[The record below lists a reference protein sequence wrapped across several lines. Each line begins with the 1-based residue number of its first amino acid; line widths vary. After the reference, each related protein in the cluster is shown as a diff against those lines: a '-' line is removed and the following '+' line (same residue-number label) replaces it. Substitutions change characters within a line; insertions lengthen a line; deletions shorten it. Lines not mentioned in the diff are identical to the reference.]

1 MLGICVVIFGVQ
13 LIKTGINAD
22 TIVDTFMVAVSL
34 AVAAIPEGLAAVV
47 TVVLSIGVTLMS
59 KRKAIIRHLTAVETL
74 GCAQVICSDKTG
86 TLTKGNFAVTDVAP
100 KEKKD
105 EILRLAA
112 IAENDSNH
120 PIARS
125 IVACYD
131 GEIEGGYALTNVA
144 GFGVIATK
152 GDDVIYC
159 GNEKLMK
166 SYDIPFVEHKGIG
179 TVVYVAHNNEF
190 VGSLLISD
198 EIKDES
204 VSAVGELNKMGCKTV
219 MLTGDNEAIASDV
232 AGKIGLSGYK
242 ASLLPQ
248 NKVEHVE
255 QMLADKKKGEVL
267 CFVGDGINDAP
278 VLMRSDIGI
287 AMGGVGSDAAIE
299 ASDVVLMQDD
309 LTGISTAKRISK
321 KTMRVVYENIVGSLA
336 VKLLIMA
343 LSATGVLGAATMWIA
358 VIGDVGVAIVAILNA
373 MRVNKGYKTL
383 VKQK

>member
-1 MLGICVVIFGVQ
+1 M
-13 LIKTGINAD
+13 
-22 TIVDTFMVAVSL
+22 
-34 AVAAIPEGLAAVV
+34 
-47 TVVLSIGVTLMS
+47 
-59 KRKAIIRHLTAVETL
+59 
-74 GCAQVICSDKTG
+74 
-86 TLTKGNFAVTDVAP
+86 
-100 KEKKD
+100 
-105 EILRLAA
+105 RLAA

-125 IVACYD
+125 IVACYG
-131 GEIEGGYALTNVA
+131 GEIEGGYTLTNVA

-166 SYDIPFVEHKGIG
+166 SYDIPFAAHNGVG
-179 TVVYVAHNNEF
+179 TVVYVAHNNEY

-204 VSAVGELNKMGCKTV
+204 ASAVAELNKMGCKTV
-219 MLTGDNEAIASDV
+219 MLTG
-232 AGKIGLSGYK
+232 YK

-248 NKVEHVE
+248 NKVENVE
-255 QMLADKKKGEVL
+255 QMLKDKKKDEVL